1 MTSSEDKI
9 VQQLN
14 EAHALEAALVQTLSA
29 HIAMTPEGAYRNL
42 LEQHLEETRSH
53 AQRILHRLSGLGESQ
68 NPLQLAYGI
77 AQTAVGQ
84 VIAASKFPLD
94 LLRGSGGE
102 EKLLKNAKD
111 EAASEALEIATYDAL
126 EAMATAGGDEETA
139 SLAREHRE
147 DEERFLAALRRTI
160 PQLARDVH
168 AAEVEGEPS
177 FDVGSTGAAQAAS
190 AASSGVQ
197 AAARA
202 AVSEVQE
209 SVEDAADRVSRR
221 ARATAR
227 ATEPAP
233 RPAPSAPSPSSSPSS
248 GASSSETDLPIEGY
262 ESLPAEQIVP
272 KLRLLSQRNLV
283 KVEEFE
289 RANRNRKGILDR
301 IAKLRTSTDGQ
312 PVGPTR

>member
-1 MTSSEDKI
+1 MTSSEQKI

-14 EAHALEAALVQTLSA
+14 EAHALEAALVQTLTA
-29 HIAMTPEGAYRNL
+29 HIAMTPEGAYRSL

-111 EAASEALEIATYDAL
+111 ESASEALEIATYDAL
-126 EAMATAGGDEETA
+126 EAMATAAGDEQTA
-139 SLAREHRE
+139 ALAREHRE

-168 AAEVEGEPS
+168 AAEVEGDPS
-177 FDVGSTGAAQAAS
+177 FDVASTGAAQAAG
-190 AASSGVQ
+190 AAANGVQ

-221 ARATAR
+221 ARETAR
-227 ATEPAP
+227 ATEAAP
-233 RPAPSAPSPSSSPSS
+233 RPASSSASGSSSPSPSSSS
-248 GASSSETDLPIEGY
+248 AADLPIDGY
-262 ESLPAEQIVP
+262 EALPAEQIVP
-272 KLRLLSQRNLV
+272 KLRLLSQRNLA

-301 IAKLRTSTDGQ
+301 IAKLRASTDGQ
-312 PVGPTR
+312 PVGPAR